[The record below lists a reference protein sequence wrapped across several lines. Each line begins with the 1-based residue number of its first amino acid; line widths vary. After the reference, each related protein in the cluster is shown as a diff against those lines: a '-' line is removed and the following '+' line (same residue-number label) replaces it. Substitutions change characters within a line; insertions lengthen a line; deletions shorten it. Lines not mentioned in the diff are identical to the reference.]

1 MKVKLSVAGSWP
13 PKIKY
18 KIFKKIYGLDGCNT
32 EQLKQKNEILFIH
45 IENDKNDLKA
55 VIMLAINASPLR
67 ITYSLN

>member
-1 MKVKLSVAGSWP
+1 MDWMVATQSNWS
-13 PKIKY
+13 K
-18 KIFKKIYGLDGCNT
+18 
-32 EQLKQKNEILFIH
+32 KNEILFIH